1 MKNLWEEI
9 ELSDYENHMRSD
21 SVMQLQT
28 LNAMMKRQ
36 LNRYPVK
43 TVMVLG
49 VAGGNGLEHI
59 DTQKVQ
65 KVYGVD
71 INHKYLEKCA
81 ERYKSL
87 NGIFESIC
95 MDLTD
100 KNNALPHADMMIAD
114 LLIEYIG
121 YPCFQNVI
129 MQVKPLYISCII
141 QIDTNHSFVSD
152 SLWLHAFDKLDKV
165 HHQMHGDELIALM
178 KDVNYGLIDK
188 IEELLPNGK
197 KLAQLDF
204 ELYSLG

>member
-1 MKNLWEEI
+1 MINPWEEI
-9 ELSDYENHMRSD
+9 ELSDYENHMKSD
-21 SVMQLQT
+21 SVKQLQT
-28 LNAMMKRQ
+28 LNTMMKRQ

-65 KVYGVD
+65 KLYGVD
-71 INHKYLEKCA
+71 INRKYLEKCA

-87 NGIFESIC
+87 DGIFEGIC

-100 KNNALPHADMMIAD
+100 KNNTLPCADMMVAD

-141 QIDTNHSFVSD
+141 QVNTNHSFVSD
-152 SLWLHAFDKLDKV
+152 SPWLHAFDKLEKV
-165 HHQMHGDELIALM
+165 HHQMQEDELITLI
-178 KDVNYGLIDK
+178 KDMNYGLIDK

-197 KLAQLDF
+197 KLVQLDF
-204 ELYSLG
+204 GKNR

>member
-1 MKNLWEEI
+1 MKNPWEEI
-9 ELSDYENHMRSD
+9 ELSDYENHMKSD
-21 SVMQLQT
+21 SVMQLQA

-49 VAGGNGLEHI
+49 VAGGNGLEYI

-87 NGIFESIC
+87 DGIFEGIC

-100 KNNALPHADMMIAD
+100 KNNTLPCAGMMVAD

-121 YPCFQNVI
+121 YPCFQNAI

-141 QIDTNHSFVSD
+141 QINTNHGFVSD
-152 SLWLHAFDKLDKV
+152 SPWIHAFDKLDKV
-165 HHQMHGDELIALM
+165 HHQMQEDELITLM
-178 KDVNYGLIDK
+178 KDMNYGLIDK

-197 KLAQLDF
+197 KLVQLDF

>member
-1 MKNLWEEI
+1 MKNPWEEI
-9 ELSDYENHMRSD
+9 ELSDYENHMKSD

-71 INHKYLEKCA
+71 INHDYLEKCA
-81 ERYKSL
+81 ERYKVL
-87 NGIFESIC
+87 DGIFEGIC

-100 KNNALPHADMMIAD
+100 KSNALPCADMIIAD

-121 YPCFQNVI
+121 YPCFRNVI
-129 MQVKPLYISCII
+129 TQVKPLYISCII
-141 QIDTNHSFVSD
+141 QINTNHSFVSD
-152 SLWLHAFDKLDKV
+152 SPWLHAFDKLDKV
-165 HHQMHGDELIALM
+165 HHQMQEDELITYM
-178 KDVNYGLIDK
+178 KDINYSLIDK
-188 IEELLPNGK
+188 TEESLPNGK
-197 KLAQLDF
+197 KLVQLDF
-204 ELYSLG
+204 ELYSLD

>member
-1 MKNLWEEI
+1 MKNPWEEI
-9 ELSDYENHMRSD
+9 ELSDYENHMKSD
-21 SVMQLQT
+21 SVRQLQT
-28 LNAMMKRQ
+28 LNTMMKRQ

-81 ERYKSL
+81 ERYKRL
-87 NGIFESIC
+87 DGIFEGIC

-100 KNNALPHADMMIAD
+100 KNNALPHADMMVAD

-129 MQVKPLYISCII
+129 TQVKPLYISCII
-141 QIDTNHSFVSD
+141 QINTNYSFVSD
-152 SLWLHAFDKLDKV
+152 SPWLHAFDKLDKV
-165 HHQMHGDELIALM
+165 HHQMQEDELIILM
-178 KDVNYGLIDK
+178 KDMNYGLIDK
-188 IEELLPNGK
+188 IEESLPNGK
-197 KLAQLDF
+197 KLVQLDF
-204 ELYSLG
+204 GKNL

>member
-1 MKNLWEEI
+1 MKNPWEEI
-9 ELSDYENHMRSD
+9 ELSDYENHMKSD
-21 SVMQLQT
+21 SVMQLQA

-81 ERYKSL
+81 ERYKRL
-87 NGIFESIC
+87 DGIFEGIC

-100 KNNALPHADMMIAD
+100 KNNALPHADMMVAD

-129 MQVKPLYISCII
+129 TQVKPLYISCII
-141 QIDTNHSFVSD
+141 QINTNYSFVSD
-152 SLWLHAFDKLDKV
+152 SPWLHAFDKLDKV
-165 HHQMHGDELIALM
+165 HHQMQEDELIILM
-178 KDVNYGLIDK
+178 KDMNYGLIDK

-197 KLAQLDF
+197 KLVQLDF
-204 ELYSLG
+204 GKNL